1 MQLDLNRPEAMAA
14 LKKLLGT
21 ADAFVT
27 NLRQPALESQG
38 LDYDTLSKE
47 VPGLV
52 YAHFTAWGRDGPKK
66 DDPGYDVGAFW
77 AATGLQ
83 FYARAS
89 EDDDLPRFVGG
100 IGDYSTPTGNARA
113 PTHADPRPL
122 LSAAT
127 CRDLVMGVTSA
138 LFRRERT
145 GKGTLVDA
153 CLLRSGIFT
162 TQGPVGQQVGAKAR
176 RGEFSDTSKS
186 TATCTVGAAAPLAS
200 SSPHRSCCT
209 CSQRHVQLLQ
219 MQGRRLD
226 PDARPRKSASSP
238 RLPRGS
244 RARRLRHRC

>member
-47 VPGLV
+47 FPGLV

-113 PTHADPRPL
+113 PTLTRPL

-186 TATCTVGAAAPLAS
+186 TRDVHCSCS
-200 SSPHRSCCT
+200 SSFGVFFP
-209 CSQRHVQLLQ
+209 SQKLLHLQ
-219 MQGRRLD
+219 STPRTTATN
-226 PDARPRKSASSP
+226 ARTAP
-238 RLPRGS
+238 GS
-244 RARRLRHRC
+244 RCSA

>member
-47 VPGLV
+47 FPGLV

-100 IGDYSTPTGNARA
+100 IGDYSA
-113 PTHADPRPL
+113 PTLAPPPTQPAAVAVGSFLPRPRHGRHL
-122 LSAAT
+122 GAFPPRA
-127 CRDLVMGVTSA
+127 DG
-138 LFRRERT
+138 
-145 GKGTLVDA
+145 
-153 CLLRSGIFT
+153 
-162 TQGPVGQQVGAKAR
+162 QGHAG
-176 RGEFSDTSKS
+176 
-186 TATCTVGAAAPLAS
+186 
-200 SSPHRSCCT
+200 
-209 CSQRHVQLLQ
+209 
-219 MQGRRLD
+219 
-226 PDARPRKSASSP
+226 
-238 RLPRGS
+238 
-244 RARRLRHRC
+244 